1 LGFALL
7 AGFRTAHA
15 GATPARIQALVDSA
29 DRRGLWK
36 SPRWL
41 ALGRWHGRE
50 GAWDGDILGGYFYLD
65 PLGRTDP
72 RRELT
77 ATIRDILDSQDLS
90 PYARDTTPVRMH
102 PLVKF
107 RARLRFLEDSL
118 GILPRDL
125 PPEDESRWLRWKQ
138 GIRPNRVVLV
148 YASSYMGNPASLFGH
163 ALLRFDADDREGGR
177 VVLDYGVAYGAAM
190 PPGDPW
196 YAVKGLLGLYPGYY
210 TIAPYYVSLQKYEYL
225 ESRDLWEYP
234 LLLDSMQVQVLLE
247 HVWEEGAAWSR
258 YLFFNGNCSNR
269 ILDLLDA
276 VRPGSHL
283 ASELGFPAFPLEVV
297 RLLQRHGLAGPP
309 VWRPSILSVFRSRRD
324 SLDPAELRRMR
335 ALVRGDT
342 AFPTAIPEKTDSVKI
357 AAAQDAA
364 LDFLNWKIRDAD
376 PKDRTGWLDRQGRIL
391 AQRVR
396 FPPAEPFEP
405 PPPPSVPE
413 DAHRSWRAE
422 FLSGE
427 AGGGPWVGAGVR
439 MAFHSLDDR
448 PTGIPDGADVEAL
461 AADVRMPVEDPRG
474 WTLRRLDAG
483 NVLAAAPFDRDVPKP
498 AWSLRFGLLPL
509 EMAGQRTV
517 PVGFASGIG
526 LCLGDRA
533 ARVWALAEGRTA
545 WAPWTGWD
553 RFAAGP
559 QARAGFLVLGG
570 ERFGWLAEG
579 TAFRSLLLQHVLEVQ
594 AKSDV
599 RWSFTRDLDLRVGGE
614 DDTRRDWSGYGGLA
628 LHF

>member
-1 LGFALL
+1 M
-7 AGFRTAHA
+7 
-15 GATPARIQALVDSA
+15 DSA
-29 DRRGLWK
+29 DHRGLWK

-50 GAWDGDILGGYFYLD
+50 GSWKGDILGGYFYLD
-65 PLGRTDP
+65 SFGRTDP
-72 RRELT
+72 RRELA

-90 PYARDTTPVRMH
+90 PYAHDTTPVRMH
-102 PLVKF
+102 PLIKF
-107 RARLRFLEDSL
+107 RARLRFLEESL
-118 GILPRDL
+118 GIRPEDL
-125 PPEDESRWLRWKQ
+125 PAEDDSRWLRWRD
-138 GIRPNRVVLV
+138 GIRPNHVVLV

-163 ALLRFDADDREGGR
+163 ALLRFDADDREGSR
-177 VVLDYGVAYGAAM
+177 VVLNYGVAYGAAM

-210 TIAPYYVSLQKYEYL
+210 SIAPYYLSLQKYEYL

-234 LLLDSMQVQVLLE
+234 LLPGQHGGPGPPGACL
-247 HVWEEGAAWSR
+247 EEGSCRSR

-269 ILDLLDA
+269 LLDLLDA
-276 VRPGSHL
+276 IRPGSHL
-283 ASELGFPAFPLEVV
+283 ADELGFPAFPLEVV
-297 RLLQRHGLAGPP
+297 RLLQLHGLAGPP
-309 VWRPSILSVFRSRRD
+309 VWRPSILSVFRSRRN
-324 SLDPAELRRMR
+324 SLDPVALARMR

-342 AFPTAIPEKTDSVKI
+342 TLPETMSSQKDSVDVSRS
-357 AAAQDAA
+357 QDAA
-364 LDFLNWKIRDAD
+364 LDFLNWKIRDVD
-376 PKDRTGWLDRQGRIL
+376 GNDRPRWLDRERRIL

-396 FPPAEPFEP
+396 FPAAAPFEP
-405 PPPPSVPE
+405 PLPASVPE

-422 FLSGE
+422 VLSGE
-427 AGGGPWVGAGVR
+427 GGSGPWVGAGVR
-439 MAFHSLDDR
+439 VAFHSLDDR

-461 AADVRMPVEDPRG
+461 AADVRMPTEDPRG
-474 WTLRRLDAG
+474 WTLRRFDAG

-509 EMAGQRTV
+509 DMAGQRTV
-517 PVGFASGIG
+517 PAGLASGIG

-533 ARVWALAEGRTA
+533 ARIWALAEGRTA

-570 ERFGWLAEG
+570 ERFGWFAEG
-579 TAFRSLLLQHVLEVQ
+579 TAFRSLAVQHVFEAQ
-594 AKSDV
+594 ARSEL

-614 DDTRRDWSGYGGLA
+614 DDTRREWSGYGGLA
-628 LHF
+628 FHF